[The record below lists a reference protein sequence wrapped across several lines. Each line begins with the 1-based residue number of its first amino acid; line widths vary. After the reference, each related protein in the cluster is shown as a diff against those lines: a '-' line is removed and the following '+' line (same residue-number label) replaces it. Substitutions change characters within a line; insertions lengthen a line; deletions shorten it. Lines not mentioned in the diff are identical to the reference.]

1 MAQFD
6 IYDNPRPEARQ
17 MVPFVVDVQSGL
29 LDHLPTRLVM
39 PLFRIGVRQAPVN
52 LCPMVEIGAETF
64 SLMPQLAAPLPAR
77 LLKKPV
83 ASLAPRAGEVMAA
96 MDAVLSGF

>member
-6 IYDNPRPEARQ
+6 VYENPRLEARRT
-17 MVPFVVDVQSGL
+17 VPYVLDVQSGL
-29 LDHLPTRLVM
+29 LDHLSTRLVI
-39 PLFRIGVRQAPVN
+39 PVFRVGARQAPVN
-52 LCPMVEIGAETF
+52 LCPTLEIAGETL
-64 SLMPQLAAPLPAR
+64 SLMPHLAAPVLAR

-83 ASLAPRAGEVMAA
+83 ASLASRSGEVTAA